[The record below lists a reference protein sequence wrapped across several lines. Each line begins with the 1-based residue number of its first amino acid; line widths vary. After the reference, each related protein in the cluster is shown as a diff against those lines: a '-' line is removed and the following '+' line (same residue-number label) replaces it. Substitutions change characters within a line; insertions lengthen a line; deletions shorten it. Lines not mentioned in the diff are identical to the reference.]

1 MTIYDCKIIGDGKTL
16 ATAFRPS
23 IADAKD
29 ANGKRI
35 AVTYRCN
42 MEVGADGKPTSARCI
57 AETLEESGT
66 IPVSPDIFPIAA
78 LPTEAIGK

>member
-1 MTIYDCKIIGDGKTL
+1 MATYDCKVIGDGKTTQ
-16 ATAFRPS
+16 TAFRPA

-42 MEVGADGKPTSARCI
+42 IDAGATRCI
-57 AETLEESGT
+57 AETLEESGP
-66 IPVSPDIFPIAA
+66 IPVSPDILPVAA
-78 LPTEAIGK
+78 LPVDVVGK